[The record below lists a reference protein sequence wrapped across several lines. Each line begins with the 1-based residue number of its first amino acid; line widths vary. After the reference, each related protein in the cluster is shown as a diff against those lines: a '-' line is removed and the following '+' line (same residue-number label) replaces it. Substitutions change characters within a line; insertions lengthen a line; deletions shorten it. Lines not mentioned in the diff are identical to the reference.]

1 MAYQPLGAI
10 SASPH
15 PRISVPIL
23 EQLVGVVGDQ
33 RGEDAA
39 NRLCEACL
47 ALFDA
52 DAAAICLVVDG
63 AHAATLGA
71 SGPTARVLDE
81 LQFTLGEGP
90 ALDAVTR
97 RAAMLV
103 TDLAEADGT
112 TRWPT
117 YRHVMGVHGIR
128 FVYSIPIAIV
138 GHYVG
143 ALTLFRAPP
152 GMLSVLQFAGARVA
166 AELAEMPILD
176 LAKAD
181 LHAAVA
187 EPDNNS
193 WTELAALTRTEV
205 NQATGMLVA
214 QLNIE
219 PAVAVVRLRAHAY
232 ATDRTPTDVAR
243 DILAH
248 RLQLEV
254 N

>member
-1 MAYQPLGAI
+1 MSGMAYRPLGAI
-10 SASPH
+10 SASPQ

-23 EQLVGVVGDQ
+23 EQLIAAVGDQ

-52 DAAAICLVVDG
+52 DAAAICLVVNG

-97 RAAMLV
+97 SAAMLV

-117 YRHVMGVHGIR
+117 YRHAMGVHGIR
-128 FVYSIPIAIV
+128 FVYAIPIAIV
-138 GHYVG
+138 GHYIG
-143 ALTLFRAPP
+143 ALTLFRAHP
-152 GMLSVLQFAGARVA
+152 GMLSVRQSA
-166 AELAEMPILD
+166 AHESPPNWP
-176 LAKAD
+176 KCQ
-181 LHAAVA
+181 
-187 EPDNNS
+187 S
-193 WTELAALTRTEV
+193 WTSPRQTCMPRS
-205 NQATGMLVA
+205 Q
-214 QLNIE
+214 
-219 PAVAVVRLRAHAY
+219 
-232 ATDRTPTDVAR
+232 TPTTTPG
-243 DILAH
+243 
-248 RLQLEV
+248 QSWPP
-254 N
+254 